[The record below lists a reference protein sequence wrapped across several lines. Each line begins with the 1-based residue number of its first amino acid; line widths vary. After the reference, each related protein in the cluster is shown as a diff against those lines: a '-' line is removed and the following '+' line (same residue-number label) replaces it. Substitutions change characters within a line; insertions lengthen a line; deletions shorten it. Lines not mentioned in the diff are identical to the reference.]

1 MTPPAFDERTLE
13 RLMALLD
20 PTPTHYP
27 PGRPPPTERDPTLM
41 ASTSTSTTQSKD
53 TKAKAPATRKDTKA
67 APTHDQPQAPTSEQ
81 VDAVRERRRQLED

>member
-1 MTPPAFDERTLE
+1 
-13 RLMALLD
+13 
-20 PTPTHYP
+20 
-27 PGRPPPTERDPTLM
+27 M

-81 VDAVRERRRQLED
+81 VDAVRDRRRLGRVYVELLEERRRQLED

>member
-1 MTPPAFDERTLE
+1 
-13 RLMALLD
+13 
-20 PTPTHYP
+20 
-27 PGRPPPTERDPTLM
+27 M